1 MENTQIENT
10 TDVIEDINEE
20 TLLSLDETLELDQ
33 EQTEIA
39 EGKCKKEG
47 EDMEDEEESD
57 EDEKEDEEMTEAK
70 KMTEAEVSSD
80 EEFTSYAKGILKA
93 AHGDNYDEAKAMAA
107 IEGILKKA
115 DGDYGSAIGMITS
128 GLGEEEMEDEKEVE
142 MKEAEETQ
150 KNLTVRIKV
159 DPLDDVDP
167 DDFADYVKARA
178 KEGVKAANP
187 AGAITLSGPFNKVR
201 SAVIAHYDN
210 AAEAEKYHPQIK
222 KKDMKE
228 EVQLE
233 EGAFQ
238 DKLKKLNPSW
248 DPKKAKG
255 DFKNEYDPDD
265 AEDAKDHADYLK
277 SADKFLD
284 DISSFKPGVKIGDW
298 VEVYIKNSPVKSKI
312 GVGKIVAEEVLKGHD
327 YGYMGYKGPSKIPG
341 WQIKIFVEDVNGDY
355 EDKEPNDYVLYN
367 NKAYMN
373 IGSAFYI
380 QHEENQKNTFRK
392 LPKQNLKVVDIKEE
406 VIEENTISIDTS
418 DITRLVESETGLT
431 EEFKEKATII
441 FEAAVKSKLKET
453 EETLKESYAVAL
465 IEEVETI
472 KEELVE
478 KIDNYLTYA
487 VESWVEDNKVAI
499 EGGLRTQIAENFIQ
513 SLKTVFV
520 ENYIEVP
527 ESKQDLVAEMETSI
541 AQLQTESSELENTV
555 LALNEKVNSL
565 TREKVISESTTDLA
579 DTQVEKLKSLLED
592 IECTS
597 ETSFRKK
604 VATIKEFYLNG
615 AAVEETETL
624 VEENANESS
633 YITTETVIENET
645 IAEETVSPA
654 MQKYLTALSRLN
666 KANEATVPVR

>member
-57 EDEKEDEEMTEAK
+57 EDEMTEGSLDNMSLEQLWDKHEEYSYYHDQGYGHGVGSIKNGKAAADAIFKFVKSKFGAKVADDMEDASQAYVSDQEYDGTSESKNKRKSIRKKHGLNEAK
-70 KMTEAEVSSD
+70 KVSEEAEVNSD
-80 EEFTSYAKGILKA
+80 EEFTAYAKGILKA
-93 AHGDNYDEAKAMAA
+93 AHGDKYDEAKAMAA

-128 GLGEEEMEDEKEVE
+128 GLGEEMEDEES
-142 MKEAEETQ
+142 MMEAILAEAGAGTT
-150 KNLTVRIKV
+150 L
-159 DPLDDVDP
+159 
-167 DDFADYVKARA
+167 DDFASEQEIIAALLKLPGVKDHLRKIKAKPYFDDGDFVVISKTAIRDALFSPDIKLADLARA
-178 KEGVKAANP
+178 VMAEKGDFAKPEKEAMPNRVIVSADSEAAANKLLDL
-187 AGAITLSGPFNKVR
+187 AKAN
-201 SAVIAHYDN
+201 N
-210 AAEAEKYHPQIK
+210 AKASS
-222 KKDMKE
+222 KDMK
-228 EVQLE
+228 VKAQKFARKD
-233 EGAFQ
+233 GFKVYITGNSVAAVGPY
-238 DKLKKLNPSW
+238 KKL
-248 DPKKAKG
+248 
-255 DFKNEYDPDD
+255 
-265 AEDAKDHADYLK
+265 
-277 SADKFLD
+277 
-284 DISSFKPGVKIGDW
+284 
-298 VEVYIKNSPVKSKI
+298 
-312 GVGKIVAEEVLKGHD
+312 AEESDL
-327 YGYMGYKGPSKIPG
+327 
-341 WQIKIFVEDVNGDY
+341 Y
-355 EDKEPNDYVLYN
+355 ED
-367 NKAYMN
+367 
-373 IGSAFYI
+373 IT
-380 QHEENQKNTFRK
+380 HEE
-392 LPKQNLKVVDIKEE
+392 DMIEE
-406 VIEENTISIDTS
+406 TIEENTITIDAS

-541 AQLQTESSELENTV
+541 AQLQTESAELENTV

-666 KANEATVPVR
+666 KANEATIPVR

>member
-10 TDVIEDINEE
+10 EDVVIEDINEE

-47 EDMEDEEESD
+47 EDMEDEEESDEEESD

-115 DGDYGSAIGMITS
+115 DGDYGAAIGMITS
-128 GLGEEEMEDEKEVE
+128 GLGEEEMKE
-142 MKEAEETQ
+142 
-150 KNLTVRIKV
+150 
-159 DPLDDVDP
+159 
-167 DDFADYVKARA
+167 
-178 KEGVKAANP
+178 
-187 AGAITLSGPFNKVR
+187 S
-201 SAVIAHYDN
+201 
-210 AAEAEKYHPQIK
+210 
-222 KKDMKE
+222 
-228 EVQLE
+228 
-233 EGAFQ
+233 
-238 DKLKKLNPSW
+238 
-248 DPKKAKG
+248 
-255 DFKNEYDPDD
+255 
-265 AEDAKDHADYLK
+265 
-277 SADKFLD
+277 
-284 DISSFKPGVKIGDW
+284 
-298 VEVYIKNSPVKSKI
+298 
-312 GVGKIVAEEVLKGHD
+312 
-327 YGYMGYKGPSKIPG
+327 
-341 WQIKIFVEDVNGDY
+341 
-355 EDKEPNDYVLYN
+355 
-367 NKAYMN
+367 
-373 IGSAFYI
+373 
-380 QHEENQKNTFRK
+380 
-392 LPKQNLKVVDIKEE
+392 EE
-406 VIEENTISIDTS
+406 VIEENSITIDTS

-592 IECTS
+592 IECIS

-666 KANEATVPVR
+666 KANEATIPVR

>member
-1 MENTQIENT
+1 M
-10 TDVIEDINEE
+10 
-20 TLLSLDETLELDQ
+20 
-33 EQTEIA
+33 
-39 EGKCKKEG
+39 
-47 EDMEDEEESD
+47 
-57 EDEKEDEEMTEAK
+57 
-70 KMTEAEVSSD
+70 
-80 EEFTSYAKGILKA
+80 
-93 AHGDNYDEAKAMAA
+93 
-107 IEGILKKA
+107 
-115 DGDYGSAIGMITS
+115 
-128 GLGEEEMEDEKEVE
+128 
-142 MKEAEETQ
+142 
-150 KNLTVRIKV
+150 
-159 DPLDDVDP
+159 
-167 DDFADYVKARA
+167 
-178 KEGVKAANP
+178 
-187 AGAITLSGPFNKVR
+187 
-201 SAVIAHYDN
+201 
-210 AAEAEKYHPQIK
+210 
-222 KKDMKE
+222 
-228 EVQLE
+228 
-233 EGAFQ
+233 
-238 DKLKKLNPSW
+238 
-248 DPKKAKG
+248 
-255 DFKNEYDPDD
+255 
-265 AEDAKDHADYLK
+265 
-277 SADKFLD
+277 
-284 DISSFKPGVKIGDW
+284 
-298 VEVYIKNSPVKSKI
+298 
-312 GVGKIVAEEVLKGHD
+312 
-327 YGYMGYKGPSKIPG
+327 
-341 WQIKIFVEDVNGDY
+341 
-355 EDKEPNDYVLYN
+355 
-367 NKAYMN
+367 
-373 IGSAFYI
+373 
-380 QHEENQKNTFRK
+380 
-392 LPKQNLKVVDIKEE
+392 
-406 VIEENTISIDTS
+406 
-418 DITRLVESETGLT
+418 T
-431 EEFKEKATII
+431 EEFKEKATTI
-441 FEAAVKSKLKET
+441 FEAAVKSKIKET

-472 KEELVE
+472 KNELVE

>member
-10 TDVIEDINEE
+10 EDVVIEDINEE

-57 EDEKEDEEMTEAK
+57 EDEEEMTEAK

-128 GLGEEEMEDEKEVE
+128 GLGEEEIEDEKEVE
-142 MKEAEETQ
+142 MKEAEQAKVQPTITVKYMQTSYTKDGDAWKKYVANKQ
-150 KNLTVRIKV
+150 KQGIRATFQGEDEFSLT
-159 DPLDDVDP
+159 
-167 DDFADYVKARA
+167 
-178 KEGVKAANP
+178 
-187 AGAITLSGPFNKVR
+187 GPFNKVR
-201 SAVIAHYDN
+201 AAVISHYYGDKE
-210 AAEAEKYHPQIK
+210 EAEDLHPEIK

-228 EVQLE
+228 E
-233 EGAFQ
+233 
-238 DKLKKLNPSW
+238 
-248 DPKKAKG
+248 
-255 DFKNEYDPDD
+255 
-265 AEDAKDHADYLK
+265 
-277 SADKFLD
+277 
-284 DISSFKPGVKIGDW
+284 
-298 VEVYIKNSPVKSKI
+298 
-312 GVGKIVAEEVLKGHD
+312 
-327 YGYMGYKGPSKIPG
+327 
-341 WQIKIFVEDVNGDY
+341 
-355 EDKEPNDYVLYN
+355 
-367 NKAYMN
+367 
-373 IGSAFYI
+373 
-380 QHEENQKNTFRK
+380 T
-392 LPKQNLKVVDIKEE
+392 EE

-431 EEFKEKATII
+431 EEFKEKATTI
-441 FEAAVKSKLKET
+441 FEAAVKSKIKET

-527 ESKQDLVAEMETSI
+527 ESKKDLVAEMETSI
-541 AQLQTESSELENTV
+541 AQLQNESAELENTV

-579 DTQVEKLKSLLED
+579 DTQAEKLKSLIED

-597 ETSFRKK
+597 EQSFRKK

-615 AAVEETETL
+615 TSTETL
-624 VEENANESS
+624 TEETSSDNSS
-633 YITTETVIENET
+633 YVTTETIVENE
-645 IAEETVSPA
+645 IEQEVSVSPA
-654 MQKYLTALSRLN
+654 MKNYLTALSRLN
-666 KANEATVPVR
+666 KATTANIPVVG

>member
-57 EDEKEDEEMTEAK
+57 EDEKEDEEECEDDEEEMTEAK

-128 GLGEEEMEDEKEVE
+128 GLGEEEIEDEKEVE
-142 MKEAEETQ
+142 MKEAEQAKVQPTITVKYMQTSYTKDGDAWKKYVANKQ
-150 KNLTVRIKV
+150 KQGIRATFQGEDEFSLT
-159 DPLDDVDP
+159 
-167 DDFADYVKARA
+167 
-178 KEGVKAANP
+178 
-187 AGAITLSGPFNKVR
+187 GPFNKVR
-201 SAVIAHYDN
+201 AAVISHYYGDKE
-210 AAEAEKYHPQIK
+210 EAEDLHPEIK

-228 EVQLE
+228 E
-233 EGAFQ
+233 
-238 DKLKKLNPSW
+238 
-248 DPKKAKG
+248 
-255 DFKNEYDPDD
+255 
-265 AEDAKDHADYLK
+265 
-277 SADKFLD
+277 
-284 DISSFKPGVKIGDW
+284 
-298 VEVYIKNSPVKSKI
+298 
-312 GVGKIVAEEVLKGHD
+312 
-327 YGYMGYKGPSKIPG
+327 
-341 WQIKIFVEDVNGDY
+341 
-355 EDKEPNDYVLYN
+355 
-367 NKAYMN
+367 
-373 IGSAFYI
+373 
-380 QHEENQKNTFRK
+380 T
-392 LPKQNLKVVDIKEE
+392 EE

-615 AAVEETETL
+615 AAVEETL

>member
-10 TDVIEDINEE
+10 EDVVIEDINEE

-57 EDEKEDEEMTEAK
+57 EDEKEDEEECEDDEEEMTEAK

-115 DGDYGSAIGMITS
+115 EGDYGSAIGMITS

-228 EVQLE
+228 E
-233 EGAFQ
+233 
-238 DKLKKLNPSW
+238 
-248 DPKKAKG
+248 
-255 DFKNEYDPDD
+255 
-265 AEDAKDHADYLK
+265 
-277 SADKFLD
+277 
-284 DISSFKPGVKIGDW
+284 
-298 VEVYIKNSPVKSKI
+298 
-312 GVGKIVAEEVLKGHD
+312 
-327 YGYMGYKGPSKIPG
+327 
-341 WQIKIFVEDVNGDY
+341 
-355 EDKEPNDYVLYN
+355 
-367 NKAYMN
+367 
-373 IGSAFYI
+373 
-380 QHEENQKNTFRK
+380 T
-392 LPKQNLKVVDIKEE
+392 EE

-431 EEFKEKATII
+431 EEFKEKATTI
-441 FEAAVKSKLKET
+441 FEAAVKSKIKET

-499 EGGLRTQIAENFIQ
+499 EGGLRTEIAENFIQ

-527 ESKQDLVAEMETSI
+527 ESKKDLVAEMETSI
-541 AQLQTESSELENTV
+541 AQLQNESSELENTV

-579 DTQVEKLKSLLED
+579 DTQVEKLKSLIED

-597 ETSFRKK
+597 EQSFRKK

-615 AAVEETETL
+615 TSTETL
-624 VEENANESS
+624 TEETVDESS
-633 YITTETVIENET
+633 YVTTETVIENET

>member
-10 TDVIEDINEE
+10 EDVVIEDINEE

-57 EDEKEDEEMTEAK
+57 EDEMTEAK

-142 MKEAEETQ
+142 MKEAEEVQPTI
-150 KNLTVRIKV
+150 TVKYMQTYG
-159 DPLDDVDP
+159 D
-167 DDFADYVKARA
+167 AWKKY
-178 KEGVKAANP
+178 AANKQKQSIR
-187 AGAITLSGPFNKVR
+187 ATFQGEDEFSLTGPFNKVR
-201 SAVIAHYDN
+201 AAVISHYYGDKE
-210 AAEAEKYHPQIK
+210 EAEDLHPEIK

-228 EVQLE
+228 E
-233 EGAFQ
+233 
-238 DKLKKLNPSW
+238 
-248 DPKKAKG
+248 
-255 DFKNEYDPDD
+255 
-265 AEDAKDHADYLK
+265 
-277 SADKFLD
+277 
-284 DISSFKPGVKIGDW
+284 I
-298 VEVYIKNSPVKSKI
+298 
-312 GVGKIVAEEVLKGHD
+312 
-327 YGYMGYKGPSKIPG
+327 
-341 WQIKIFVEDVNGDY
+341 
-355 EDKEPNDYVLYN
+355 
-367 NKAYMN
+367 
-373 IGSAFYI
+373 
-380 QHEENQKNTFRK
+380 
-392 LPKQNLKVVDIKEE
+392 EE

-431 EEFKEKATII
+431 EEFKEKATTI
-441 FEAAVKSKLKET
+441 FEAAVKSKIKET

-527 ESKQDLVAEMETSI
+527 ESKKDLVAEMETSI
-541 AQLQTESSELENTV
+541 AQLQNESAELENTV

-579 DTQVEKLKSLLED
+579 DTQAEKLKSLIED

-597 ETSFRKK
+597 EQSFRKK

-615 AAVEETETL
+615 TSTETLTEETESSD
-624 VEENANESS
+624 NSS
-633 YITTETVIENET
+633 YVTTETIVENE
-645 IAEETVSPA
+645 IEQEVSVSPA
-654 MQKYLTALSRLN
+654 MKNYLTALSRLN
-666 KANEATVPVR
+666 KATTANIPVVG

>member
-1 MENTQIENT
+1 M
-10 TDVIEDINEE
+10 
-20 TLLSLDETLELDQ
+20 L
-33 EQTEIA
+33 
-39 EGKCKKEG
+39 
-47 EDMEDEEESD
+47 
-57 EDEKEDEEMTEAK
+57 
-70 KMTEAEVSSD
+70 
-80 EEFTSYAKGILKA
+80 
-93 AHGDNYDEAKAMAA
+93 
-107 IEGILKKA
+107 
-115 DGDYGSAIGMITS
+115 TS
-128 GLGEEEMEDEKEVE
+128 GLGEEMEDEKEVE
-142 MKEAEETQ
+142 MKE
-150 KNLTVRIKV
+150 
-159 DPLDDVDP
+159 
-167 DDFADYVKARA
+167 
-178 KEGVKAANP
+178 
-187 AGAITLSGPFNKVR
+187 S
-201 SAVIAHYDN
+201 
-210 AAEAEKYHPQIK
+210 
-222 KKDMKE
+222 
-228 EVQLE
+228 
-233 EGAFQ
+233 
-238 DKLKKLNPSW
+238 
-248 DPKKAKG
+248 
-255 DFKNEYDPDD
+255 
-265 AEDAKDHADYLK
+265 
-277 SADKFLD
+277 
-284 DISSFKPGVKIGDW
+284 
-298 VEVYIKNSPVKSKI
+298 
-312 GVGKIVAEEVLKGHD
+312 
-327 YGYMGYKGPSKIPG
+327 
-341 WQIKIFVEDVNGDY
+341 
-355 EDKEPNDYVLYN
+355 
-367 NKAYMN
+367 
-373 IGSAFYI
+373 
-380 QHEENQKNTFRK
+380 
-392 LPKQNLKVVDIKEE
+392 EE

-431 EEFKEKATII
+431 EEFKEKATTI
-441 FEAAVKSKLKET
+441 FEAAVKSKIKET

-472 KEELVE
+472 KNELVE

-615 AAVEETETL
+615 AAVEETL

>member
-10 TDVIEDINEE
+10 EDVVIEDINEE

-57 EDEKEDEEMTEAK
+57 EDEKEDEEECEDDEEEMTEAK
-70 KMTEAEVSSD
+70 KVSEEAEVSSD
-80 EEFTSYAKGILKA
+80 EEFTAYAKGILKA

-210 AAEAEKYHPQIK
+210 AAEAEKYHPEIK

-228 EVQLE
+228 E
-233 EGAFQ
+233 
-238 DKLKKLNPSW
+238 
-248 DPKKAKG
+248 
-255 DFKNEYDPDD
+255 
-265 AEDAKDHADYLK
+265 
-277 SADKFLD
+277 
-284 DISSFKPGVKIGDW
+284 
-298 VEVYIKNSPVKSKI
+298 
-312 GVGKIVAEEVLKGHD
+312 
-327 YGYMGYKGPSKIPG
+327 
-341 WQIKIFVEDVNGDY
+341 
-355 EDKEPNDYVLYN
+355 
-367 NKAYMN
+367 
-373 IGSAFYI
+373 
-380 QHEENQKNTFRK
+380 T
-392 LPKQNLKVVDIKEE
+392 EE

-431 EEFKEKATII
+431 EEFKEKATTI

-666 KANEATVPVR
+666 KANEATIPVR

>member
-10 TDVIEDINEE
+10 EDVVIEDINEE

-57 EDEKEDEEMTEAK
+57 EDEKEDEEECEDDEEEMTEAK

-80 EEFTSYAKGILKA
+80 EEFTEYAKGILKA

-115 DGDYGSAIGMITS
+115 EGDYGSAIGMITS

-210 AAEAEKYHPQIK
+210 AAEAEKYHPEIK

-228 EVQLE
+228 
-233 EGAFQ
+233 
-238 DKLKKLNPSW
+238 S
-248 DPKKAKG
+248 
-255 DFKNEYDPDD
+255 
-265 AEDAKDHADYLK
+265 
-277 SADKFLD
+277 
-284 DISSFKPGVKIGDW
+284 
-298 VEVYIKNSPVKSKI
+298 
-312 GVGKIVAEEVLKGHD
+312 
-327 YGYMGYKGPSKIPG
+327 
-341 WQIKIFVEDVNGDY
+341 
-355 EDKEPNDYVLYN
+355 
-367 NKAYMN
+367 
-373 IGSAFYI
+373 
-380 QHEENQKNTFRK
+380 
-392 LPKQNLKVVDIKEE
+392 EE
-406 VIEENTISIDTS
+406 VIEENSITIDTS

-431 EEFKEKATII
+431 EEFKEKATTI
-441 FEAAVKSKLKET
+441 FEAAVKSKIKET

-541 AQLQTESSELENTV
+541 AQLQTESAELENTV

-565 TREKVISESTTDLA
+565 TREKVISESATDLA

>member
-1 MENTQIENT
+1 
-10 TDVIEDINEE
+10 
-20 TLLSLDETLELDQ
+20 
-33 EQTEIA
+33 
-39 EGKCKKEG
+39 
-47 EDMEDEEESD
+47 
-57 EDEKEDEEMTEAK
+57 
-70 KMTEAEVSSD
+70 MTEAEVSSD

-142 MKEAEETQ
+142 MKEE
-150 KNLTVRIKV
+150 
-159 DPLDDVDP
+159 
-167 DDFADYVKARA
+167 
-178 KEGVKAANP
+178 KE
-187 AGAITLSGPFNKVR
+187 
-201 SAVIAHYDN
+201 VI
-210 AAEAEKYHPQIK
+210 
-222 KKDMKE
+222 
-228 EVQLE
+228 E

-238 DKLKKLNPSW
+238 DKLKKLNPGW

-265 AEDAKDHADYLK
+265 EEDAKDHADYLK

-312 GVGKIVAEEVLKGHD
+312 GVGKIVAEKVLKGHD

-392 LPKQNLKVVDIKEE
+392 LPKQNLKVVDMKEE
-406 VIEENTISIDTS
+406 VQLEENTISIDTS
-418 DITRLVESETGLT
+418 DITRLVESEIGLT
-431 EEFKEKATII
+431 EEFKEKATTI
-441 FEAAVKSKLKET
+441 FEAAVKSKIKET

-472 KEELVE
+472 KNELVE

>member
-47 EDMEDEEESD
+47 EDMEDDEEEITEAPDPDKSAYNKFKNDKELMKTHTVQHVGGKTFLLKKVVSD
-57 EDEKEDEEMTEAK
+57 RDLKPDNYVVVSVSSETEAQKIKDKVKENNKKESDKIKRAQVAVYKRKDGFKVYIKGEPQAVSKYKSLGESLILTIKEFLTLERGMLIEEFSIFDDLEYHYEAK
-70 KMTEAEVSSD
+70 KVSEEAEVNSD
-80 EEFTSYAKGILKA
+80 EEFTAYAKGILKA
-93 AHGDNYDEAKAMAA
+93 AHGDNYDETKAMAA

-115 DGDYGSAIGMITS
+115 DGDYGAAVGMITS

-142 MKEAEETQ
+142 MKEET
-150 KNLTVRIKV
+150 
-159 DPLDDVDP
+159 
-167 DDFADYVKARA
+167 
-178 KEGVKAANP
+178 
-187 AGAITLSGPFNKVR
+187 
-201 SAVIAHYDN
+201 
-210 AAEAEKYHPQIK
+210 
-222 KKDMKE
+222 
-228 EVQLE
+228 
-233 EGAFQ
+233 
-238 DKLKKLNPSW
+238 
-248 DPKKAKG
+248 
-255 DFKNEYDPDD
+255 
-265 AEDAKDHADYLK
+265 
-277 SADKFLD
+277 
-284 DISSFKPGVKIGDW
+284 
-298 VEVYIKNSPVKSKI
+298 
-312 GVGKIVAEEVLKGHD
+312 
-327 YGYMGYKGPSKIPG
+327 
-341 WQIKIFVEDVNGDY
+341 
-355 EDKEPNDYVLYN
+355 
-367 NKAYMN
+367 
-373 IGSAFYI
+373 
-380 QHEENQKNTFRK
+380 
-392 LPKQNLKVVDIKEE
+392 EE

-431 EEFKEKATII
+431 EEFKEKATTI

-541 AQLQTESSELENTV
+541 AQLQTESAELENTV

-666 KANEATVPVR
+666 KANEATIPVR

>member
-10 TDVIEDINEE
+10 EDVVIEDINEE

-47 EDMEDEEESD
+47 EDMEDEEGESD
-57 EDEKEDEEMTEAK
+57 SEEGEDEEEDEEEMTEAK
-70 KMTEAEVSSD
+70 KVSEEAEVNSD
-80 EEFTSYAKGILKA
+80 EEFTAYAKGILKA
-93 AHGDNYDEAKAMAA
+93 AHGDNYDEAKAMTT
-107 IEGILKKA
+107 IEGILKKT
-115 DGDYGSAIGMITS
+115 DGDYGSAIGMLTS
-128 GLGEEEMEDEKEVE
+128 GLGEEEMEDEEG
-142 MKEAEETQ
+142 MMEAILAEAGAGTT
-150 KNLTVRIKV
+150 L
-159 DPLDDVDP
+159 
-167 DDFADYVKARA
+167 DDFASEQEIIAALLKLPGVKDHLRKIKAKPYFDDGDFVVSSKTAIRDALFSPDIKLADLARAVMAEKGDFAKPEKEAMPNRVIAAMDNEAAANKLLDLVKANNA
-178 KEGVKAANP
+178 KA
-187 AGAITLSGPFNKVR
+187 S
-201 SAVIAHYDN
+201 S
-210 AAEAEKYHPQIK
+210 
-222 KKDMKE
+222 KDMK
-228 EVQLE
+228 VKAQKFARKD
-233 EGAFQ
+233 GFKVYITGNSVAAVGPY
-238 DKLKKLNPSW
+238 KKL
-248 DPKKAKG
+248 
-255 DFKNEYDPDD
+255 
-265 AEDAKDHADYLK
+265 
-277 SADKFLD
+277 
-284 DISSFKPGVKIGDW
+284 
-298 VEVYIKNSPVKSKI
+298 
-312 GVGKIVAEEVLKGHD
+312 AEESDL
-327 YGYMGYKGPSKIPG
+327 
-341 WQIKIFVEDVNGDY
+341 Y
-355 EDKEPNDYVLYN
+355 ED
-367 NKAYMN
+367 
-373 IGSAFYI
+373 IT
-380 QHEENQKNTFRK
+380 HEE
-392 LPKQNLKVVDIKEE
+392 DMIEE
-406 VIEENTISIDTS
+406 TIEENTITIDAS

-431 EEFKEKATII
+431 EEFKEKATTI
-441 FEAAVKSKLKET
+441 FEAAVKSKIKET

-472 KEELVE
+472 KNELVE

-565 TREKVISESTTDLA
+565 TREKVISESTKDLA

-666 KANEATVPVR
+666 KANEATVAA

>member
-10 TDVIEDINEE
+10 EDVVIEDINEE

-57 EDEKEDEEMTEAK
+57 EDEKDDEEECEDDEEEMTEAKKMTEAINASRKKQIYAIAKKLGITEDEVNKLVIKSIKVYGAAGSDWGWISLHHILEFIRDEATGNTQKKLISLAKSGDFKKLDKEASDGYDPEIDDLEYHYEAK

-115 DGDYGSAIGMITS
+115 DGDYGAAVGMITS

-142 MKEAEETQ
+142 MKEET
-150 KNLTVRIKV
+150 
-159 DPLDDVDP
+159 
-167 DDFADYVKARA
+167 
-178 KEGVKAANP
+178 
-187 AGAITLSGPFNKVR
+187 
-201 SAVIAHYDN
+201 
-210 AAEAEKYHPQIK
+210 
-222 KKDMKE
+222 
-228 EVQLE
+228 
-233 EGAFQ
+233 
-238 DKLKKLNPSW
+238 
-248 DPKKAKG
+248 
-255 DFKNEYDPDD
+255 
-265 AEDAKDHADYLK
+265 
-277 SADKFLD
+277 
-284 DISSFKPGVKIGDW
+284 
-298 VEVYIKNSPVKSKI
+298 
-312 GVGKIVAEEVLKGHD
+312 
-327 YGYMGYKGPSKIPG
+327 
-341 WQIKIFVEDVNGDY
+341 
-355 EDKEPNDYVLYN
+355 
-367 NKAYMN
+367 
-373 IGSAFYI
+373 
-380 QHEENQKNTFRK
+380 
-392 LPKQNLKVVDIKEE
+392 EE

-431 EEFKEKATII
+431 EEFKEKATTI
-441 FEAAVKSKLKET
+441 FEAAVKSKIKET

-472 KEELVE
+472 KNELVE

-541 AQLQTESSELENTV
+541 AQLQTESAELENTV

-666 KANEATVPVR
+666 KANEATVAA

>member
-10 TDVIEDINEE
+10 EDVVIEDINEE

-57 EDEKEDEEMTEAK
+57 EDEKEDDEKECEDDEEEMTEAKKMTEAINASRKKQIYAIAKKLGITEDEVNKLIIKSIKVYGAAGNDWGWISLHHILEFIRDEATGNTQKKLISLAKSGDFKKLDKEASDGYDPEIDDLEYHYEAK

-210 AAEAEKYHPQIK
+210 AAEAEKYHPEIK

-228 EVQLE
+228 
-233 EGAFQ
+233 
-238 DKLKKLNPSW
+238 S
-248 DPKKAKG
+248 
-255 DFKNEYDPDD
+255 
-265 AEDAKDHADYLK
+265 
-277 SADKFLD
+277 
-284 DISSFKPGVKIGDW
+284 
-298 VEVYIKNSPVKSKI
+298 
-312 GVGKIVAEEVLKGHD
+312 
-327 YGYMGYKGPSKIPG
+327 
-341 WQIKIFVEDVNGDY
+341 
-355 EDKEPNDYVLYN
+355 
-367 NKAYMN
+367 
-373 IGSAFYI
+373 
-380 QHEENQKNTFRK
+380 
-392 LPKQNLKVVDIKEE
+392 EE
-406 VIEENTISIDTS
+406 VIEENSITIDTS

-431 EEFKEKATII
+431 EEFKEDR
-441 FEAAVKSKLKET
+441 KS
-453 EETLKESYAVAL
+453 V
-465 IEEVETI
+465 V
-472 KEELVE
+472 
-478 KIDNYLTYA
+478 
-487 VESWVEDNKVAI
+487 
-499 EGGLRTQIAENFIQ
+499 
-513 SLKTVFV
+513 
-520 ENYIEVP
+520 
-527 ESKQDLVAEMETSI
+527 
-541 AQLQTESSELENTV
+541 
-555 LALNEKVNSL
+555 
-565 TREKVISESTTDLA
+565 
-579 DTQVEKLKSLLED
+579 
-592 IECTS
+592 
-597 ETSFRKK
+597 
-604 VATIKEFYLNG
+604 
-615 AAVEETETL
+615 
-624 VEENANESS
+624 
-633 YITTETVIENET
+633 
-645 IAEETVSPA
+645 
-654 MQKYLTALSRLN
+654 
-666 KANEATVPVR
+666 

>member
-10 TDVIEDINEE
+10 EDVVIEDINEE

-93 AHGDNYDEAKAMAA
+93 AHGDNYDETKAMAT

-142 MKEAEETQ
+142 MKEETQ
-150 KNLTVRIKV
+150 
-159 DPLDDVDP
+159 
-167 DDFADYVKARA
+167 
-178 KEGVKAANP
+178 G
-187 AGAITLSGPFNKVR
+187 
-201 SAVIAHYDN
+201 
-210 AAEAEKYHPQIK
+210 
-222 KKDMKE
+222 
-228 EVQLE
+228 
-233 EGAFQ
+233 
-238 DKLKKLNPSW
+238 
-248 DPKKAKG
+248 
-255 DFKNEYDPDD
+255 
-265 AEDAKDHADYLK
+265 
-277 SADKFLD
+277 
-284 DISSFKPGVKIGDW
+284 
-298 VEVYIKNSPVKSKI
+298 
-312 GVGKIVAEEVLKGHD
+312 
-327 YGYMGYKGPSKIPG
+327 
-341 WQIKIFVEDVNGDY
+341 
-355 EDKEPNDYVLYN
+355 
-367 NKAYMN
+367 
-373 IGSAFYI
+373 
-380 QHEENQKNTFRK
+380 
-392 LPKQNLKVVDIKEE
+392 E

-431 EEFKEKATII
+431 EEFKEKATTI
-441 FEAAVKSKLKET
+441 FEAAVKSKIKET

-633 YITTETVIENET
+633 YITTETIIENET